1 MVPVDLSCLSNC
13 FNIDDTDDA
22 YLKMAEIQRECSK
35 IGLDRQIPTHMSEG
49 LELVK
54 SNYTLIV
61 PWYQY
66 RIPITLP
73 LNPNLDCLVF
83 HETQE
88 RKGCSTKNGVCN
100 YVADQSFNVQR
111 TGQTGL
117 NNRLDYSVNTNI
129 TKVTENY
136 KYKYLPASN
145 PVTRAI
151 EVCALAEMIQ
161 FHTVHN
167 YLGPFTPHSD
177 LFSGGP
183 PTCDHF
189 MPDIFGSLCSCVG
202 SCTTGEFSDPADS
215 NRDPPPNL
223 ILHFQTNEGLWGC
236 QDACKKTENCEFYT
250 HSKVA
255 SFNSAFYA
263 EKPDFPLFQCFLWKS
278 CDNFTLPF
286 DGMFPFSGNTISDN
300 WSGPR
305 DCSRFKQ
312 KCPIFWSEGEQQDP
326 PDGYKYTQCFLDG
339 VKGDKKIQLQRSLD
353 ARSFEDP
360 CRFCT
365 ERGEVCGYE
374 VSL

>member
-13 FNIDDTDDA
+13 FNIDDTDDG
-22 YLKMAEIQRECSK
+22 YLKLAEIQRECSK

-66 RIPITLP
+66 RIPIPLP

-111 TGQTGL
+111 TEGQTGL

-136 KYKYLPASN
+136 KYKYLRASN
-145 PVTRAI
+145 PATRAK

-177 LFSGGP
+177 LFSGGS

-236 QDACKKTENCEFYT
+236 QDACKKTENCEF
-250 HSKVA
+250 S
-255 SFNSAFYA
+255 
-263 EKPDFPLFQCFLWKS
+263 
-278 CDNFTLPF
+278 
-286 DGMFPFSGNTISDN
+286 
-300 WSGPR
+300 
-305 DCSRFKQ
+305 
-312 KCPIFWSEGEQQDP
+312 
-326 PDGYKYTQCFLDG
+326 
-339 VKGDKKIQLQRSLD
+339 
-353 ARSFEDP
+353 
-360 CRFCT
+360 
-365 ERGEVCGYE
+365 
-374 VSL
+374 